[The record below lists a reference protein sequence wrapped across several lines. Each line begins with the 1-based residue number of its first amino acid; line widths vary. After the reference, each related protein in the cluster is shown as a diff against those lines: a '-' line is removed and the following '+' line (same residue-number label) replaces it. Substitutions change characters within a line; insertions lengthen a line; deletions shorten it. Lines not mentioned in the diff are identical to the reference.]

1 MLTNTRLLA
10 LAAFVPTIVVAQQAP
25 TSPAAPALTP
35 PVAAVRPHRFDEH
48 GNVRIDQYYWLRDR
62 DNPEVIKYLEDENAY
77 TKSVMAHTQALQDRL
92 FEELKGRVRQNDQS
106 VPYRQGSYFYY
117 TRLVEGKDY
126 PIYARKRGS
135 VTAPE
140 EILRSEE
147 RRVGKECRSR
157 WSPYH

>member
-1 MLTNTRLLA
+1 MPARIRSLALA
-10 LAAFVPTIVVAQQAP
+10 LAACIPATVVAQQAT

-35 PVAAVRPHRFDEH
+35 PMAAVRPHRFDEH

-106 VPYRQGSYFYY
+106 VPYRQ
-117 TRLVEGKDY
+117 
-126 PIYARKRGS
+126 
-135 VTAPE
+135 
-140 EILRSEE
+140 
-147 RRVGKECRSR
+147 
-157 WSPYH
+157 

>member
-1 MLTNTRLLA
+1 MRAPLFLA
-10 LAAFVPTIVVAQQAP
+10 LFAPALAAQQAP
-25 TSPAAPALTP
+25 ATSPAAPAIAP

-62 DNPEVIKYLEDENAY
+62 DNPEVIKYLEGENAY
-77 TKSVMAHTQALQDRL
+77 TKAVMAHTQALQDRL

-106 VPYRQGSYFYY
+106 VPYRQGSHFY
-117 TRLVEGKDY
+117 
-126 PIYARKRGS
+126 
-135 VTAPE
+135 
-140 EILRSEE
+140 RSEE